1 MSKAPAKP
9 ELDRALAL
17 DIVRVTE
24 GTAVAAALWRGRGN
38 EAAADEAAA
47 EAMYRELER
56 LAIEGVVVVGEGE
69 ENDTP
74 ILYLGEAV
82 GTGGATGL
90 KVDLAVNPVE
100 GSTLCA
106 KALPNALSVLAVA
119 ERGTLLKVPAI
130 YMDKIAIG
138 PGYPEGLVDLDAT
151 PADNLKALA
160 LAKNVPVS
168 GITVCILDRPRHA
181 KLIEEVRGAGA
192 ALRLIGDGDIAGVIH
207 VTEPMATGIDIYMG
221 IGGAPEGVLAAAA
234 LCLHRRSDARTAGG
248 AERTAARPRPCC
260 RDCRSRAQIPHPRH
274 GDRRSRFR
282 RHRHHRRLASRR
294 GPLHQGCDLHPQRGD
309 ARLDPHGAL
318 DQGRASQ
325 YQQVRLRLHGE
336 GGPPANHLTLT
347 ARGDKSAW
355 MA

>member
-207 VTEPMATGIDIYMG
+207 VTEPLATGIDIYMG

-234 LCLHRRSDARTAGG
+234 LACIGG
-248 AERTAARPRPCC
+248 
-260 RDCRSRAQIPHPRH
+260 QM
-274 GDRRSRFR
+274 
-282 RHRHHRRLASRR
+282 
-294 GPLHQGCDLHPQRGD
+294 
-309 ARLDPHGAL
+309 
-318 DQGRASQ
+318 QGRLVAPNEQQRARARAAGIVDLERKYHIRDMVTADLAFAATGITDGSLLEGVRFTKDAIFTHSVVMRASTRT
-325 YQQVRLRLHGE
+325 VRWIKAEH
-336 GGPPANHLTLT
+336 PNISKF
-347 ARGDKSAW
+347 D
-355 MA
+355 

>member
-1 MSKAPAKP
+1 MSKAQVRA

-56 LAIEGVVVVGEGE
+56 LAVEGVVVVGTGE
-69 ENDTP
+69 ENETP
-74 ILYLGEAV
+74 LLYSGETV
-82 GTGGATGL
+82 GGGGTAGL
-90 KVDLAVNPVE
+90 KVDLAVDPVE

-119 ERGTLLKVPAI
+119 ERGSLLKVPSI

-138 PGYPEGLVDLDAT
+138 PGYPEGLVDLDAA

-181 KLIEEVRGAGA
+181 KLIEEVRETGA
-192 ALRLIGDGDIAGVIH
+192 ALRLISDGDIAGVIH
-207 VTEPMATGIDIYMG
+207 VTVPLETGIDIYMG

-234 LCLHRRSDARTAGG
+234 LACIGG
-248 AERTAARPRPCC
+248 
-260 RDCRSRAQIPHPRH
+260 QM
-274 GDRRSRFR
+274 
-282 RHRHHRRLASRR
+282 
-294 GPLHQGCDLHPQRGD
+294 
-309 ARLDPHGAL
+309 
-318 DQGRASQ
+318 QGRFVASNEQ
-325 YQQVRLRLHGE
+325 DRARAAGIADLDRKYTMRDMVTGDLAFAATGITDGSLLEGVRFTKDAVFTH
-336 GGPPANHLTLT
+336 TLVMRAST
-347 ARGDKSAW
+347 RTVRWIKTEHPDISKFD
-355 MA
+355 